1 LKVVVVFQ
9 SVAMPLAGSEL
20 MRADQP
26 SVRRFVVGILF
37 VAGATSVALAGDNDD
52 VGPKLRTAWQK
63 YSEYLDMSFAYNGRA
78 EIAGEID
85 QIAAYREKLLTSIR
99 NTQIT
104 VDGFPRRRNNL
115 EEEVVQQLLAMRR
128 ELTAVDHRLAEL
140 RSYLK
145 QMDELA
151 LRQAEMSG
159 QPAKPTNRRDLLR
172 ESQRLEKECIQAF
185 GALKGSADSSAT
197 ETDNSRDQVVIN
209 AMSSV
214 PLSREEQAQ
223 LVPRSAFVAAFKRFC
238 TSKRVSDPA
247 KGKTKSATKKRKSGL

>member
-1 LKVVVVFQ
+1 
-9 SVAMPLAGSEL
+9 MPLAGNDL
-20 MRADQP
+20 MRAFQP
-26 SVRRFVVGILF
+26 SARLFVSGILL

-52 VGPKLRTAWQK
+52 IGAKLRTAWQK
-63 YSEYLDMSFAYNGRA
+63 YSEYLDMTFAYNGRS
-78 EIAGEID
+78 EVSNEID
-85 QIAAYREKLLTSIR
+85 QIAVFRENLLTNIR
-99 NTQIT
+99 NAQIA

-115 EEEVVQQLLAMRR
+115 EEEVYQNLLGLRR

-185 GALKGSADSSAT
+185 GTLKGATDSKST
-197 ETDNSRDQVVIN
+197 ETGVSRDQVVIN

-214 PLSREEQAQ
+214 SLSREEQAQ
-223 LVPRSAFVAAFKRFC
+223 LVPRSSFITAFKRFS
-238 TSKRVSDPA
+238 TSKRVSEPA
-247 KGKTKSATKKRKSGL
+247 KGKTKSTTKKRKSSR